1 MLYKY
6 NIKLVINYN
15 LFIYLFNKYTIKNI
29 IKL

>member
-15 LFIYLFNKYTIKNI
+15 LFIYLNKHIIKNI

>member
-15 LFIYLFNKYTIKNI
+15 LFIYLNKYTIKNI